1 MHPQNDASVAQL
13 VEHLTLNQG
22 VQGSTPCGSTRKPL
36 IFQWLFSLSLLKV
49 GVELFPI
56 FAVSSFCNMRYR
68 FLLCLVLSFALF
80 VAGTSLWAQIP
91 TGYYNNA
98 VGKQG
103 DELKTALHDIIKGHN
118 VVSYGGLLDA
128 FAYTDC
134 KPNGKI
140 WDIYSNIEYSLNTG
154 LCGDFEQEGD
164 CWNREHTWPQ
174 SWFNE
179 SNTPRCDLFQ
189 VYPTDGFVN
198 SQRSSFPYGEVS
210 SPTYTSGNGSKLGP
224 CVTTGYTGTVFEP
237 IDEYKG
243 DIARGYFYMSVRY
256 SGEDD
261 DWVSSGMTNKSEI
274 KPWALT
280 MLLRWSDEDPVSQK
294 EIDRNNAVY
303 GYQNNR
309 NPFIDH
315 PEYARMIWDENWH
328 GNDDGDFVK
337 VTSAPADW
345 SGEYIL
351 VYEQSATT
359 AYVWTGEDAANGY
372 VSKPISNDTITDD
385 GFVTVTIAP
394 MTGGYSVQVNGGDN
408 AGKYLSGTS
417 GSNKLSFVTSP
428 VVNTFSFESNSVKM
442 VSNTSVMRFN
452 NNTGQNRFR
461 YFKSDTYS
469 NQQPIQLYKRYIPEY
484 RYYLVTDASQLVAGR
499 TYLIVNTTDGKA
511 LGKNQNTDNR
521 SAEDVVI
528 NNDVIAGVSND
539 VCELTL
545 GSDGGYW
552 TFFDANWN
560 TNGGYLYAAGS
571 SANQLKTQATNN
583 ARGKWSVSFYNGVAT
598 IKPQSG
604 NTRIKYNPNNG
615 TPIFSCYVSGQQDV
629 KLFVRSE
636 EYEYQENTT
645 LACLNTFDKH
655 TVCPGVVLTA
665 NKVLGTVLFND
676 PSNLVINDG
685 AQFIHNANGVM
696 ATVKKNIEGY
706 AGDEGWYTIAAPMT
720 SVAPDESNLTDG
732 DYDLYAYQENAELE
746 WKNYKV
752 QPFVMS
758 PGLGYLYACNSDV
771 TLCMSGILY
780 NGSSSETIDLSYESS
795 VGNLRGFNLLG
806 NLTAHDIVFTKSD
819 NVSDGYYYLD
829 NSSTWIYTIEN
840 NVPVGRGFLV
850 KANAMGQTVTLNPQ
864 GRSEY
869 GIENHYL
876 CLSVGGEK
884 VYVGLVEG
892 VSMPLMGLDGHHAPL
907 YLTQGQ
913 EPFAMLVRNGAET
926 IDLSYEVRNDG
937 LQTLTADTHGLE
949 LEYLHLVD
957 LVTGDD
963 VDLLVTPNYSFM
975 AKTTDPFS
983 RFKLVFNA
991 KGNDGLIGK

>member
-1 MHPQNDASVAQL
+1 MKHQ
-13 VEHLTLNQG
+13 
-22 VQGSTPCGSTRKPL
+22 STRG
-36 IFQWLFSLSLLKV
+36 FVLFSL
-49 GVELFPI
+49 LFL
-56 FAVSSFCNMRYR
+56 M
-68 FLLCLVLSFALF
+68 
-80 VAGTSLWAQIP
+80 GTGLWAQIP
-91 TGYYNNA
+91 AGYYDSA
-98 VGKQG
+98 EGKQG
-103 DELKTALHDIIKGHN
+103 DELKSALHDIIKGHQAL
-118 VVSYGGLLDA
+118 SYAGLLDA

-140 WDIYSNIEYSLNTG
+140 WDIYSNIEYSTNTG

-179 SNTPRCDLFQ
+179 STTPRCDLFQ

-198 SQRSSFPYGEVS
+198 AQRSNFPYGEVNQ
-210 SPTYTSGNGSKLGP
+210 PTYTSGNGSKLGP
-224 CVTTGYTGTVFEP
+224 CATTGYIGTVFEP

-243 DIARGYFYMSVRY
+243 DIARSYFYMSVRY

-261 DWVSSGMTNKSEI
+261 DWGSSGMTNKSEI

-303 GYQNNR
+303 GYQDNR

-315 PEYARMIWDENWH
+315 PEYAHMIWDESPQ
-328 GNDDGDFVK
+328 GDAGGDFVK
-337 VTSAPADW
+337 VNSAPTDW

-351 VYEQSATT
+351 VYEQSPATG
-359 AYVWTGEDAANGY
+359 YVWTGVDVANAY
-372 VSKPISNDTITDD
+372 VSEPISNEIIADD
-385 GFVTVTIAP
+385 GFVTITIAP

-417 GSNKLSFVTSP
+417 GSNRLNFVTSP
-428 VVNTFSFESNSVKM
+428 AVNSFSFESNSVKM

-452 NNTGQNRFR
+452 NNAGQDRFR

-469 NQQPIQLYKRYIPEY
+469 NQQPIQLYKKTISEHK
-484 RYYLVTDASQLVAGR
+484 YYLVTDASQLVDGR

-511 LGKNQNTDNR
+511 LGKDQNTDSR
-521 SAEDVVI
+521 SAEEVVVS
-528 NNDVIAGVSND
+528 NDVIAGVSNS

-552 TFFDANWN
+552 TFFDASWN
-560 TNGGYLYAAGS
+560 SSGGYLYAAGS
-571 SANQLKTQATNN
+571 SANQLKTQTTNN
-583 ARGKWSVSFYNGVAT
+583 ARGKWSISFSNGVAT

-615 TPIFSCYVSGQQDV
+615 TPVFSCYASGQQDV
-629 KLFVRSE
+629 KLFIRSE

-655 TVCPGVVLTA
+655 TVCSGVVLTA

-676 PSNLVINDG
+676 PSNLVIDDG
-685 AQFIHNANGVM
+685 AQLIHNADGVM
-696 ATVKKNIEGY
+696 ATVKKNIAGY
-706 AGDEGWYTIAAPMT
+706 VGDEGWYTIAAPMT

-732 DYDLYAYQENAELE
+732 EYDLYAYQENAELE
-746 WKNYKV
+746 WRNYKT

-758 PGLGYLYACNSDV
+758 PGSGYLYAFNSDV
-771 TLCMSGILY
+771 ALYMSGIVN
-780 NGSSSETIDLSYESS
+780 NGSFSETISLSYESN

-806 NLTAHDIVFTKSD
+806 NPTAHDIVFTKSD

-829 NSSTWIYTIEN
+829 KSSSWVYTIEN

-864 GRSEY
+864 SRSEY
-869 GIENHYL
+869 GVENHYL
-876 CLSVGGEK
+876 CLGVGGEK
-884 VYVGLVEG
+884 VYVKMNEG
-892 VSMPLMGLDGHHAPL
+892 VSMPLMDLNEHHAPL
-907 YLTQGQ
+907 YLIQGQ
-913 EPFAMLVRNGAET
+913 KPFAMLVCDGAET
-926 IDLSYEVRNDG
+926 INISYEVRKEG
-937 LQTLTADTHGLE
+937 IQTLTADMHGLV
-949 LEYLHLVD
+949 LEYLHLID

-963 VDLLVTPNYSFM
+963 VDLLATPSYSFM
-975 AKTTDPFS
+975 AKTTDPVS
-983 RFKLVFNA
+983 RFKLVFKA
-991 KGNDGLIGK
+991 KGNDVLKGK